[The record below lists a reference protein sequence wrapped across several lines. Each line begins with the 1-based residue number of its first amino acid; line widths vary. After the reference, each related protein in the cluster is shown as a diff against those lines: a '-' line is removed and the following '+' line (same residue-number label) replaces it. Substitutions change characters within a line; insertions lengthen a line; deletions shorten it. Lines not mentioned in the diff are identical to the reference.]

1 MSAPPNGRRAVVE
14 HASVP
19 SALDALAA
27 GCSFASLPRGFYA
40 QVAPRPL
47 RAPRLLHVGAD
58 AAARVG
64 LDAAALDSPGFL
76 ALCSGSGRL
85 AGIAPLATVYSG
97 HQFGVWAGQLGDGR
111 AHLLGDVQT
120 PDGTLEIQL
129 KGSGRTPYSRM
140 GDGWA
145 VLRSSVREYLASE
158 AMASLG
164 IPTTRAL
171 ALVASDDPVV
181 RETVETAAIVT
192 RLAPSFVRFGHFEH
206 WGHSH
211 HEQKALLD
219 YVVGRWYPECRVDGG
234 DGMDAPA
241 TACRLLAEV
250 TRRTARLIA
259 QWQLVGFCH
268 GVMNTDN
275 MSILGL
281 TLDYGPYGFMDA
293 FEADHVCNHSD
304 TAGRYAWNAQP
315 AVARWNLYRLAGS
328 LLVLG
333 CEASALEACL
343 APFEAEFLAAYR
355 AGLGRKLGLSE
366 WRPDDAALED
376 DWWALLQTQRADFT
390 LAFRRLSDADRD
402 AGPGCPCSPPPARR
416 APGWTAIWPGGPCRA
431 GMRPHAGRVWTGPT
445 PSMFCAIIWR
455 NAPSKLRS
463 RVMPRKSTVSRIC
476 CGIRMRSAPASS
488 STPAHPPP
496 MRRRWRSVVRLDGG
510 PQGGIVLDEAGLA
523 EQPALRAMDAQDR
536 QPSRLGLGFD
546 AFGRDRE
553 TQRAGHPAEMPDDF
567 PGGAGIVEASGQ
579 AVVDLDAIQRQFD
592 QRLEVGV
599 AGAEIV
605 QMHLNAQG
613 ADCPDDRIAAFGCQQ
628 AAFGQFHVQEGAPQR
643 PGQIRKQL
651 DGLRGFRM
659 RRRQIDRKADGSRD
673 SSRDAI
679 LGGQEAD
686 LFCNVPDQ
694 TDFLGHGNEDVR
706 PDECPGPPDQRFD
719 ADGPTIAQVN
729 DWLIG
734 QAEFALCQGL
744 PQSGL

>member
-1 MSAPPNGRRAVVE
+1 MSAPPSGRRAVVE
-14 HASVP
+14 RASVP

-40 QVAPRPL
+40 QVDPRPL

-76 ALCSGSGRL
+76 ALCSGSSRL
-85 AGIAPLATVYSG
+85 DGIAPLATVYSG

-211 HEQKALLD
+211 HEQKALLE

-355 AGLGRKLGLSE
+355 AGLARKLGLSE

-402 AGPGCPCSPPPARR
+402 AGPWLSLFADPGAARVWLDRYLARR
-416 APGWTAIWPGGPCRA
+416 AMQGGDEAARRA
-431 GMRPHAGRVWTGPT
+431 GMDRVNPVYVLRNHLAQRAIEAAQQGDASEIDRLSNLLRDPYAERPGFEFYARP
-445 PSMFCAIIWR
+445 PA
-455 NAPSKLRS
+455 AD
-463 RVMPRKSTVSRIC
+463 
-476 CGIRMRSAPASS
+476 APAVAVSCSS
-488 STPAHPPP
+488 
-496 MRRRWRSVVRLDGG
+496 
-510 PQGGIVLDEAGLA
+510 
-523 EQPALRAMDAQDR
+523 
-536 QPSRLGLGFD
+536 
-546 AFGRDRE
+546 
-553 TQRAGHPAEMPDDF
+553 
-567 PGGAGIVEASGQ
+567 
-579 AVVDLDAIQRQFD
+579 
-592 QRLEVGV
+592 
-599 AGAEIV
+599 
-605 QMHLNAQG
+605 
-613 ADCPDDRIAAFGCQQ
+613 
-628 AAFGQFHVQEGAPQR
+628 
-643 PGQIRKQL
+643 
-651 DGLRGFRM
+651 
-659 RRRQIDRKADGSRD
+659 
-673 SSRDAI
+673 
-679 LGGQEAD
+679 
-686 LFCNVPDQ
+686 
-694 TDFLGHGNEDVR
+694 
-706 PDECPGPPDQRFD
+706 
-719 ADGPTIAQVN
+719 
-729 DWLIG
+729 
-734 QAEFALCQGL
+734 
-744 PQSGL
+744 